1 MANTSTYALVTGA
14 SSGIGKAI
22 ALQLAEKGYHVV
34 LVARSETALE
44 EVAKEIIDLYHVNA
58 LVFPADLS
66 DPASPLRIRD
76 FCINKQLPISILI
89 NNAGYAVF
97 GLFDKT
103 EIEVQIDMIE
113 VNNAAMVRLC
123 HAFIPVLVDQPKAY
137 IMNIASTAAFQA
149 VPAMSLYAASKAFV
163 ITFTRGL
170 QMELEDSDIHV
181 CCVIPGPTS
190 TNFMNRANMGVLKEF
205 AAKFEWPPA
214 KVAMLALRGMFA
226 GAVEVIPG
234 LMNSVSYAFIKLMP
248 KRVAEK
254 IAAGIYLKAVRES
267 K

>member
-1 MANTSTYALVTGA
+1 MSNNTYALVTGA
-14 SSGIGKAI
+14 SSGIGKALAI
-22 ALQLAEKGYHVV
+22 QLAGKGYNVV
-34 LVARSETALE
+34 LVARSEPALN
-44 EVAKEIIDLYHVNA
+44 EVAKEITENHKVKA
-58 LVFPADLS
+58 LVFAADLTDS
-66 DPASPLRIRD
+66 ASPARIRD
-76 FCINKQLPISILI
+76 FCADHKLPVSVLI

-103 EIEVQIDMIE
+103 EIEVQIDMME

-123 HAFIPVLVDQPKAY
+123 HAFIPYMIDQPKSY

-170 QMELEDSDIHV
+170 QMELEDTNIHV
-181 CCVIPGPTS
+181 CCVLPGPTS
-190 TNFMNRANMGVLKEF
+190 TNFMDRANMGVLKEF

-214 KVAMLALRGMFA
+214 KVAKIALRGMFSD
-226 GAVEVIPG
+226 AVEVIPG
-234 LMNSVSYAFIKLMP
+234 LMNSVSYAFLKFMP
-248 KRVAEK
+248 KKVGEK
-254 IAAGIYLKAVRES
+254 IAAGIYMKAVKEN

>member
-1 MANTSTYALVTGA
+1 MNSASYALITGA

-22 ALQLAEKGYHVV
+22 AFQLAEKGYNVI
-34 LVARSETALE
+34 LVARSESALKQ
-44 EVAKEIIDLYHVNA
+44 VAKEISDTCHVDA
-58 LVFPADLS
+58 RIFAADLS
-66 DPASPLRIRD
+66 DAASPIMIRD
-76 FCINKQLPISILI
+76 FCVENKLSISILI

-103 EIEVQIDMIE
+103 EIDVQIDMME

-123 HAFIPVLVDQPKAY
+123 HAFIPMLVEQPKAY

-170 QMELEDSDIHV
+170 QMELEDSNIHV

-190 TNFMNRANMGVLKEF
+190 SNFMNRANMNALKEF
-205 AAKFEWPPA
+205 AAKFEWPAP
-214 KVAMLALRGMFA
+214 KVARIALRGMFA
-226 GAVEVIPG
+226 EAVEVIPG
-234 LMNSVSYAFIKLMP
+234 LMNSVSYAFIKIMP

-254 IAAGIYLKAVRES
+254 IAAGIYLKAVKEN